1 MNATIY
7 HFSKDNRS
15 TARPTGGTSIT
26 GIVFKENTS
35 SQPFRV

>member
-7 HFSKDNRS
+7 HFSKDTRS

-26 GIVFKENTS
+26 GIVFTNK
-35 SQPFRV
+35 